1 MGKNR
6 ALCILLIMVLLYLLF
21 VSGCKKQTFD
31 SEQVYHQRFEELEQ
45 RINSE
50 LGDYLTIVRYQTPD
64 DDHLYIEVFFRSS
77 YCDSNDYVD
86 ETPMWLVADRFR
98 CICNDFLQSNPEYFG
113 DDYSII
119 DCVFERDVGGYTET
133 VASIRNYITSRET
146 YDLFVTE
153 SIEFGDVDY
162 SLLEDKDDIIGLYL
176 GYHGS
181 AVNPTTD
188 ECFNYFCDQI
198 ERFPNLEYIYVLP
211 IFSPNVDNQ
220 TLMQMLLAEY
230 DDLSEL

>member
-31 SEQVYHQRFEELEQ
+31 SEQVYHQGFEELEQ
-45 RINSE
+45 RINNE

-119 DCVFERDVGGYTET
+119 DCVFARRQG
-133 VASIRNYITSRET
+133 AAKSR
-146 YDLFVTE
+146 
-153 SIEFGDVDY
+153 
-162 SLLEDKDDIIGLYL
+162 
-176 GYHGS
+176 
-181 AVNPTTD
+181 
-188 ECFNYFCDQI
+188 
-198 ERFPNLEYIYVLP
+198 
-211 IFSPNVDNQ
+211 
-220 TLMQMLLAEY
+220 
-230 DDLSEL
+230 

>member
-6 ALCILLIMVLLYLLF
+6 ALCILLIMVLMYLLF

-31 SEQVYHQRFEELEQ
+31 SEQVYHQGFEELEQ

-50 LGDYLTIVRYQTPD
+50 LGDY
-64 DDHLYIEVFFRSS
+64 FRSS

-162 SLLEDKDDIIGLYL
+162 SLLEDKDDIICLYL
-176 GYHGS
+176 GYHGG

-211 IFSPNVDNQ
+211 ISSPNVDNQ